1 MTTGIYTTKWFLQ
14 CFIDRVRT
22 LWAAFC
28 SATRACQI
36 YLGFLLANCGKK
48 SPNFKI
54 LVVIYKAEY
63 YAYSHKAENSTME
76 KLRS

>member
-22 LWAAFC
+22 PWAAFC
-28 SATRACQI
+28 SATHAYQI

-48 SPNFKI
+48 WHIFNI
-54 LVVIYKAEY
+54 LLVIYKVEY
-63 YAYSHKAENSTME
+63 YACSHKTANSTRE